1 MNQVIPDCGIVVG
14 IGNYEVYYPQ
24 PRKSAST
31 CMLAIVKECANIQ
44 NLLIQ
49 RAKNL
54 KVSQWFSM

>member
-31 CMLAIVKECANIQ
+31 CMLAIVKDIANIQ
-44 NLLIQ
+44 ILLT
-49 RAKNL
+49 RRVKKL
-54 KVSQWFSM
+54 KVFQWFSM